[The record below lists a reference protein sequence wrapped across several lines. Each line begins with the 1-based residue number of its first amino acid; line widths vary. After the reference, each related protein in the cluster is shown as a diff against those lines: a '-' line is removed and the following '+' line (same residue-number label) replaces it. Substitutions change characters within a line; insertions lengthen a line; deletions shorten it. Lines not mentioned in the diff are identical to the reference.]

1 MDQPPPAEAP
11 GNSVEAPP
19 AGSAATPPATSPAD
33 SAAGEFAAGFGA
45 PLADPLDLAGLRAA
59 LLAPAGPV
67 AQLDVVARTGSTNAD
82 LLAAARAGAPD
93 RSVLVAEL
101 QQSGRGRL
109 DRRWLSP
116 PGEGLTVSVLLRPSG
131 VPPTRL
137 SWLPLLA
144 GVSLLRTVTEH
155 TGLAAALKWP
165 NDLLLGPPGG
175 PPVAKCAGLLAEA
188 DAGGAEP
195 AVVIGIGLN
204 VRNRRAELPEGA
216 SSLHAEGAEVR
227 RNELLAALLRQL
239 LADEAAWR
247 AAGGDAEAV
256 GLLAAYR
263 AGCATLGRPVRIE
276 QPGGRSLLATAL
288 DVDGDGRLL
297 VRDEAGATRAVAAG
311 DVVHLRGIG

>member
-1 MDQPPPAEAP
+1 VDQPPPVDTGTDTGTDTA
-11 GNSVEAPP
+11 
-19 AGSAATPPATSPAD
+19 
-33 SAAGEFAAGFGA
+33 GA
-45 PLADPLDLAGLRAA
+45 PLADPLDVTGLRAA

-67 AQLDVVARTGSTNAD
+67 ARLDLVASTGSTNAD

-93 RSVLVAEL
+93 RSVLTAEL
-101 QQSGRGRL
+101 QQTGRGRL

-116 PGEGLTVSVLLRPSG
+116 PGDGLTVSVLLRPTG
-131 VPPTRL
+131 VPPARL
-137 SWLPLLA
+137 GWLPLLA
-144 GVSLLRTVTEH
+144 GLSLLHTIREH
-155 TGLAAALKWP
+155 TPLAAALKWP

-175 PPVAKCAGLLAEA
+175 SPVAKCAGLLAEA
-188 DAGGAEP
+188 DAGGGQA

-204 VRNRRAELPEGA
+204 VRNRRADLPEGA

-227 RNELLAALLRQL
+227 RNELLAALLRRL

-256 GLLAAYR
+256 GLRAAYR
-263 AGCATLGRPVRIE
+263 AGCATLGRQVRIE
-276 QPGGRSLLATAL
+276 QPGGRSLLATAQ
-288 DVDGDGRLL
+288 DVDEDGRLV